1 MNRSKDI
8 TVSLTPVEIDHIM
21 HLVLEEERIGSYSG
35 NREQFL
41 KMIERIKN
49 KLDYRQEDK

>member
-21 HLVLEEERIGSYSG
+21 HLVLTEEEQGCYFAPK
-35 NREQFL
+35 NQFDA
-41 KMIERIKN
+41 MIIRIKR
-49 KLDYRQEDK
+49 KLDYSKEDK